1 MTLLKPF
8 FPLFLAISLMHSAY
22 ANSYLDDSMIT
33 TNVKAQIAAHK
44 NLSVFD
50 VSVNTENGVV
60 FLQGNLGS
68 TSEASSLVEITEAV
82 DGVKDVD
89 TSHIIVKES
98 QQPFT
103 DSMITAKVKG
113 MLIREKLFGKS
124 TIPLGGIS
132 VETTNGVV
140 YLKGSIEKVSDAKR
154 AIHIASLVKG
164 VKEVKSEIRVNLLI
178 FGPLPLL
185 GRRRAGLEG

>member
-1 MTLLKPF
+1 MKTLKFIINATLY
-8 FPLFLAISLMHSAY
+8 LVLAFNLTNTAY
-22 ANSYLDDSMIT
+22 ANSYLDDSLIT
-33 TNVKAQIAAHK
+33 AKVKSEIASHK

-60 FLQGNLGS
+60 YLQGRLNS
-68 TSEASSLVEITEAV
+68 TSEAASLVEVTEAV

-89 TSHIIVKES
+89 TSDIIVKES

-113 MLIREKLFGKS
+113 MFLREKLFGEGS
-124 TIPLGGIS
+124 IQVQGIS

-140 YLKGSIEKVSDAKR
+140 YLKGKADKVADAKR
-154 AIHIASLVKG
+154 AIHIASLV
-164 VKEVKSEIRVNLLI
+164 
-178 FGPLPLL
+178 
-185 GRRRAGLEG
+185 